1 MKKNISSIVVALF
14 LVSCAKNV
22 EEISPPTTEPTES
35 NETVSENVR
44 KVFIEE
50 LFRSIFGGSRK

>member
-1 MKKNISSIVVALF
+1 MKKRIISIVIALF

-35 NETVSENVR
+35 NETVTDNVR
-44 KVFIEE
+44 KVFIKE
-50 LFRSIFGGSRK
+50 LFRSIFGGSR